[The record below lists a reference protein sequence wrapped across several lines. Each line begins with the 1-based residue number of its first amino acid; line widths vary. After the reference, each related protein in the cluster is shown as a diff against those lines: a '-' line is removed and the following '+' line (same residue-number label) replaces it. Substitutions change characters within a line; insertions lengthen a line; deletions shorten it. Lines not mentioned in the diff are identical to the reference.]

1 MQDQIQIQN
10 IQEGLLLG
18 QTDGQRSAGLTG
30 LCGLRLN
37 VPFPCDRGFT
47 LKIFICLSWMIYQQP
62 KTFINF
68 YIIDFSLPTKPF
80 RHHKNLVTWAGRCP
94 FSWPLSPGQKAPCL
108 LEMMIPWSFL
118 AFTTSGEVWW
128 ACECLNI
135 QTLEGVLSSHGADRD
150 RIGGGEP
157 ASWREFTHQVSS
169 LINWSTIW
177 STDWIIFNF
186 NFTNG
191 DLLRCWFTGE
201 QNLFQVH
208 IYLYLSF
215 FFLDFF
221 QFAYPLSF

>member
-1 MQDQIQIQN
+1 MRRISKINLLQVKPIQIQIQIKIQMQIQDQIQIQN

-94 FSWPLSPGQKAPCL
+94 FSWPLLPGQKAPCL

-157 ASWREFTHQVSS
+157 ASWREFTHQVTL

-177 STDWIIFNF
+177 ST
-186 NFTNG
+186 
-191 DLLRCWFTGE
+191 
-201 QNLFQVH
+201 
-208 IYLYLSF
+208 
-215 FFLDFF
+215 
-221 QFAYPLSF
+221 A